1 MANLFARLGFNY
13 TDTNSDITPLADDV
27 KKTLDIM
34 PKMLQD
40 WQVSDL
46 SANTANGYFLNPC
59 ANVTS
64 NIWNVSNTLVSVT
77 NELTGTGNL
86 TGLWA
91 QINSTLNAISNN
103 VTSNTQAGDFL
114 AHTNRISGVI
124 SFQTSVNENTENLPF
139 YDTAMQTGKA
149 LVTLIYQTDG
159 IQNNAP
165 IMGNFTSLFV
175 ANTLSGLYNTINS
188 YVTTVNNSISI
199 SGGPPPTPYINTSNL
214 TFNTVNAIATSAN
227 SINSTFY
234 TRRTHDE
241 DFFKNSTQLL
251 LDYNKVNGIGTGSS
265 EQYLIKNYIG
275 TDKLKSRL
283 S

>member
-13 TDTNSDITPLADDV
+13 TDTNSDITPLTNDV
-27 KKTLDIM
+27 KKTLDVM

-40 WQVSDL
+40 WQVADL

-77 NELTGTGNL
+77 DGLIGTGNL
-86 TGLWA
+86 TNLWA
-91 QINSTLNAISNN
+91 QINSTLADISNN
-103 VTSNTQAGDFL
+103 ATSNTQAGDFL
-114 AHTNRISGVI
+114 SHTDRISGVT

-139 YDTAMQTGKA
+139 FDTAMQTGKA

-188 YVTTVNNSISI
+188 YVTTVNNSITI
-199 SGGPPPTPYINTSNL
+199 SGGPPPTPFIYTSNL
-214 TFNTVNAIATSAN
+214 TFNIVNAIATSAN

-241 DFFKNSTQLL
+241 QFFKNSADLL
-251 LDYNKVNGIGTGSS
+251 TDFNKINDIGSGSS
-265 EQYLIKNYIG
+265 EQYLITNYIG

-283 S
+283 G

>member
-1 MANLFARLGFNY
+1 MSSLFARLGFNY

-27 KKTLDIM
+27 KKTLDSM

-40 WQVSDL
+40 WQVNDL
-46 SANTANGYFLNPC
+46 SANTANGFFLNPC

-77 NELTGTGNL
+77 NGLIGTGNL
-86 TGLWA
+86 TSLWA

-103 VTSNTQAGDFL
+103 ATSNTQAGDFL
-114 AHTNRISGVI
+114 SHTNRISGVT
-124 SFQTSVNENTENLPF
+124 SFQTSVNENTANLPF
-139 YDTAMQTGKA
+139 YDTALQRGKA
-149 LVTLIYQTDG
+149 LMTLIYQTDG

-175 ANTLSGLYNTINS
+175 ANTLSGFYNTINS
-188 YVTTVNNSISI
+188 YVTTVNNSISV
-199 SGGPPPTPYINTSNL
+199 SGGPPPTPYIYTSNL
-214 TFNTVNAIATSAN
+214 TYNTVNAIATAAN

-241 DFFKNSTQLL
+241 DFFKNSGDLL
-251 LDYNKVNGIGTGSS
+251 TDYNRIRNVGSGSS
-265 EQYLIKNYIG
+265 EQYLITNYIG
-275 TDKLKSRL
+275 TDKLNSRL
-283 S
+283 A

>member
-13 TDTNSDITPLADDV
+13 TDTNSDITPLSTDV
-27 KKTLDIM
+27 VRTLDSM
-34 PKMLQD
+34 PKLLQD
-40 WQVSDL
+40 WQANDIA
-46 SANTANGYFLNPC
+46 ANTANGYFINPC

-64 NIWNVSNTLVSVT
+64 NIWNLSNTLVTVT
-77 NELTGTGNL
+77 QSLQGSGNL
-86 TGLWA
+86 TNLWA
-91 QINSTLNAISNN
+91 QINSTLMNISNN
-103 VTSNTQAGDFL
+103 ATSNTQAGDFL
-114 AHTNRISGVI
+114 EHTNRISGV
-124 SFQTSVNENTENLPF
+124 TSIYSELDDKTLELPF
-139 YDTAMQTGKA
+139 YDTALQNGKA
-149 LVTLIYQTDG
+149 LISILYQTDG

-165 IMGNFTSLFV
+165 IMGHFTSILV

-188 YVTTVNNSISI
+188 YVTTVNNSITI
-199 SGGPPPTPYINTSNL
+199 SGGPPPTPFISTSNL

-283 S
+283 A

>member
-13 TDTNSDITPLADDV
+13 TDTNSDITPLTNDV
-27 KKTLDIM
+27 KKTLDVM

-40 WQVSDL
+40 WQVADL

-77 NELTGTGNL
+77 DGLIGTGNL
-86 TGLWA
+86 TNLWA
-91 QINSTLNAISNN
+91 QINSTLADISNN
-103 VTSNTQAGDFL
+103 ATSNTQAGDFL
-114 AHTNRISGVI
+114 SHTDRISGVT

-139 YDTAMQTGKA
+139 FDTAMQTGKA

-188 YVTTVNNSISI
+188 YVTTVNNSITI
-199 SGGPPPTPYINTSNL
+199 SGGPPPTPFIYTSNL
-214 TFNTVNAIATSAN
+214 TFNIVNAIATSAN

-241 DFFKNSTQLL
+241 QFFKNSADLL
-251 LDYNKVNGIGTGSS
+251 TDFNKINDIGSGSS
-265 EQYLIKNYIG
+265 EQYLITNYIG

-283 S
+283 A

>member
-13 TDTNSDITPLADDV
+13 TDTNSDITPLTNDV
-27 KKTLDIM
+27 KKTLDVM

-40 WQVSDL
+40 WQVADL

-77 NELTGTGNL
+77 DGLIGTGNL
-86 TGLWA
+86 TNLWA
-91 QINSTLNAISNN
+91 QINSTLADISNN
-103 VTSNTQAGDFL
+103 ATSNTQAGDFL
-114 AHTNRISGVI
+114 SHTDRISGVT

-139 YDTAMQTGKA
+139 LDTAMQTGKA

-188 YVTTVNNSISI
+188 YVTTVNNSITI
-199 SGGPPPTPYINTSNL
+199 SGGPPPTPFIYTSNL
-214 TFNTVNAIATSAN
+214 TYNTVNVIATAAN

-234 TRRTHDE
+234 TRRSHDE
-241 DFFKNSTQLL
+241 QFFKNSGDLL
-251 LDYNKVNGIGTGSS
+251 TDFNKINDVGSGSS
-265 EQYLIKNYIG
+265 EQYLIQNYIG

-283 S
+283 A

>member
-91 QINSTLNAISNN
+91 QINSTLMNISNN
-103 VTSNTQAGDFL
+103 ATSNTQAGDFL
-114 AHTNRISGVI
+114 EHTNRISGI
-124 SFQTSVNENTENLPF
+124 TSIYSELNDKTVELPF
-139 YDTAMQTGKA
+139 YDTALQNGKA
-149 LVTLIYQTDG
+149 LISLLYQTDG

-165 IMGNFTSLFV
+165 IMGHFTSILV

-188 YVTTVNNSISI
+188 YVTTVNNSITI
-199 SGGPPPTPYINTSNL
+199 SGGPPPTPYIYTSNL
-214 TFNTVNAIATSAN
+214 TYNTVNAIATAAN

-241 DFFKNSTQLL
+241 QFFKNSVDLL
-251 LDYNKVNGIGTGSS
+251 TDFNKISDIGSGSS
-265 EQYLIKNYIG
+265 EKYLIKNYIG
-275 TDKLKSRL
+275 TDKLNSRL
-283 S
+283 A

>member
-13 TDTNSDITPLADDV
+13 TDTNSDITPLTNDV
-27 KKTLDIM
+27 KKTLDVM

-40 WQVSDL
+40 WQVADL

-77 NELTGTGNL
+77 DGLIGTGNL
-86 TGLWA
+86 TNLWA
-91 QINSTLNAISNN
+91 QINSTLADISNN
-103 VTSNTQAGDFL
+103 ATSNTQAGDFL
-114 AHTNRISGVI
+114 SHTDRISGVT

-139 YDTAMQTGKA
+139 LDTAMQTGKA

-188 YVTTVNNSISI
+188 YVTTVNNSITI
-199 SGGPPPTPYINTSNL
+199 SGGPSPTPFIYTSNL
-214 TFNTVNAIATSAN
+214 TYNTVNVIATAAN

-234 TRRTHDE
+234 TRRSHDE
-241 DFFKNSTQLL
+241 QFFKNSGDLL
-251 LDYNKVNGIGTGSS
+251 TDFNKINDVGSGSS
-265 EQYLIKNYIG
+265 EQYLIQNYIG

-283 S
+283 A